1 MPADASEVVVGAN
14 GKVYVAPAGTAL
26 PTNIATA
33 LNAAFK
39 DVGYVSEDGVTF
51 TDGKDIENVEA
62 WQSFYPIRKLITAK
76 NTAVEF
82 VMRQWNE
89 DTVKVAF
96 GGGVIQRT
104 AGITTY
110 RPPKPDDALDYR
122 AVVIEWT
129 DGAAITYRLVIPRA
143 IIDGEVGPNIVRTA
157 AADLPVSFAVTPSG
171 NPDGVTLS
179 LEPWYLLT
187 NAAQFAIT

>member
-1 MPADASEVVVGAN
+1 MPADANEVVVGGN

-51 TDGKDIENVEA
+51 NDSKDVADVEA
-62 WQSFYPIRKLITAK
+62 WQAFYPIRKLIEAK
-76 NTAVEF
+76 NSSLEF

-96 GGGVIQRT
+96 GGGTISRVS
-104 AGITTY
+104 GITTY
-110 RPPKPDDALDYR
+110 RPPTPDAGLTYH
-122 AVVIEWT
+122 AVVVEWV
-129 DGAAITYRLVIPRA
+129 DGASTYRLVIPRCV
-143 IIDGEVGPNIVRTA
+143 IDGEVSPNIVRTA
-157 AADLPVSFAVTPSG
+157 AADLPVSLAVTPSG
-171 NPDGVTLS
+171 NPDGVTLA
-179 LEPWYLLT
+179 LEPWYLVT
-187 NAAQFAIT
+187 NAAQFSIT

>member
-1 MPADASEVVVGAN
+1 MPADASEVVVGSN

-26 PTNIATA
+26 PTNTATA

-51 TDGKDIENVEA
+51 NDGKDIENVEA
-62 WQSFYPIRKLITAK
+62 WQSFYPIRKLVTGK
-76 NTAVEF
+76 STAVEF

-96 GGGVIQRT
+96 GGGTISRT

-122 AVVIEWT
+122 AVVIEWY
-129 DGAAITYRLVIPRA
+129 DGASTYRLVIPRA
-143 IIDGEVGPNIVRTA
+143 VIDGEVSPNIVRTA
-157 AADLPVSFAVTPSG
+157 AADLPVSFAVTPLG
-171 NPDGVTLS
+171 NPDGVTLDK
-179 LEPWYLLT
+179 EPWYLVT
-187 NAAQFAIT
+187 NATQFTIT

>member
-1 MPADASEVVVGAN
+1 MPIDATEVVVGSN

-26 PTNIATA
+26 PTNTATA

-51 TDGKDIENVEA
+51 NDSKDIEDVSA
-62 WQSFYPIRKLITAK
+62 WQSFYPIRKLITGK
-76 NTAVEF
+76 NSSVEF

-89 DTVKVAF
+89 DTVKIAF

-110 RPPKPDDALDYR
+110 RPPKPDDGLDYR
-122 AVVIEWT
+122 AVVIEWV
-129 DGAAITYRLVIPRA
+129 DGVATYRLVIPRCV
-143 IIDGEVGPNIVRTA
+143 IDGEVSPNVVRTS
-157 AADLPVSFAVTPSG
+157 AADLGVSFAVTPTG

-179 LEPWYLLT
+179 LEPWYLVT
-187 NAAQFAIT
+187 NATQFQIT